1 MGELRDSILRQQLQK
16 EIDLAKALEA
26 KGKSREAGP
35 HYLKAAAIYRRIAFN
50 APRPE
55 AEQLMSHASQYE
67 NMGAV
72 MKKLGPHERAYS
84 HEAIE
89 SMIVSQRPD
98 TNWEDIGGLEEA
110 KTIIKEAIIIPFI
123 RSRPDFVQAPRTI
136 LLYGPPGT
144 GKTMLAKA
152 SSNNLNAS
160 FFEARASSLLSKYF
174 GESTKLVNALFSKAR
189 EMQPS
194 LIFMDEI
201 DSLAPGRDAG
211 MDESTRRVLGQLL
224 SEVEGFN
231 TRKDEGILF
240 MGATNKPW
248 DLDDAMVSRF
258 QRKIYVPLPGPEG
271 RSSIFEIHL
280 SGARLQDIT
289 PRELAGMSRG
299 YSGRDIANVCQEA
312 IIQMI
317 REKNPKLGELTP
329 TDIEK
334 YSLIHRSLIRKDF
347 ENAFGKIKPSMDEK
361 GLDRYMEWKM
371 GMGG

>member
-16 EIDLAKALEA
+16 EIDTAKALEA
-26 KGKSREAGP
+26 SGKSKEAGP
-35 HYLKAAAIYRRIAFN
+35 HYLKAAGIYRRIAFN
-50 APRPE
+50 APRE
-55 AEQLMSHASQYE
+55 KAEQLMSHASQYE
-67 NMGAV
+67 DMGTV
-72 MKKLGPHERAYS
+72 MKMGPHERAES
-84 HEAIE
+84 QEAID
-89 SMIVSQRPD
+89 SMIVSQRPE
-98 TNWEDIGGLEEA
+98 TTWEDIGGLMEA

-123 RSRPDFVQAPRTI
+123 RSKPDFVQAPRTI

-152 SSNNLNAS
+152 SSNNLNAT

-174 GESTKLVNALFSKAR
+174 GESTKLVNALFGKAR

-201 DSLAPGRDAG
+201 DSLAPSRDTNI
-211 MDESTRRVLGQLL
+211 DESTRRVLGQLL

-231 TRKDEGILF
+231 TKKDERILF

-248 DLDDAMVSRF
+248 DLDDAMLSRF
-258 QRKIYVPLPGPEG
+258 QRKIYVPLPDTESRRG
-271 RSSIFEIHL
+271 IFELHL
-280 SGARLQDIT
+280 SGAKFQDIT
-289 PRELAGMSRG
+289 PQELAESSRG

-312 IIQMI
+312 IIRMI

-334 YSLIHRSLIRKDF
+334 YSLVHRSLIKKDF
-347 ENAFGKIKPSMDEK
+347 EQAFEKIKKSTDTK
-361 GLDRYMEWKM
+361 GLERYQEWKKE
-371 GMGG
+371 MGG